1 MSTYQKGR
9 NLHYIAAFRLRQKG
23 FTNREIA
30 EQTGIPESKVADRVK
45 LGHRL
50 HEALWVSDQ

>member
-9 NLHYIAAFRLRQKG
+9 NLRYIAAFRLRQKG

-30 EQTGIPESKVADRVK
+30 EQTGIPENKVADRVR
-45 LGHRL
+45 LGERL
-50 HEALWVSDQ
+50 ERSE